1 MEPIEPWLDRQYRHA
16 ATAML
21 RSISPVG
28 IVKVRPGF
36 GQTVRPCRG
45 AIVASPVLASYD
57 PEPDYFFHWY
67 RDSAVIIDA
76 LRLLYGDGS
85 IGAAAR
91 EHLAAFVH
99 FSHALL
105 QLDGRALVR
114 DRSWRAAVAPDFTQ
128 FLRSDADLGAA
139 HGEAIAG
146 ETRVNPDGTLDIS
159 SWPRPQHDGLSLR
172 ALALLRWLPGAALE
186 GEAGAE
192 LAALIRFD
200 LDFTVRHWREPS
212 FDIWE
217 EERGQHYYTLRVAA
231 AALVAG
237 AGWIAQLGEAE
248 LARHY
253 RAEAQAI
260 HRALDDFWV
269 PDAGYYR
276 SRVLSSG
283 AQSTKEL
290 DIAVILAAIHSASPA
305 EADRHSA
312 QDPRMH
318 STLERLESL
327 FEAAYAINRG
337 RSSERGPAMGRYAG
351 DIYYSGGAYFFSTL
365 GAAEY
370 CFCAARGTVDA
381 GAWIR
386 RGDAYLR
393 TVRAYI
399 PSSGAMSEQFD
410 QHTGAQTSARELA
423 WSYAAFISCV
433 HARREAMGLLKRS

>member
-1 MEPIEPWLDRQYRHA
+1 MESIEPWLDLQYRHA
-16 ATAML
+16 ASAML
-21 RSISPVG
+21 RSVSPVG
-28 IVKVRPGF
+28 IIKQRPGF
-36 GQTVRPCRG
+36 GQTVRPGKG

-57 PEPDYFFHWY
+57 PDPDYFFHWY

-76 LRLLYGDGS
+76 LRLLHGDGS

-91 EHLAAFVH
+91 EHLADFVH
-99 FSHALL
+99 FSLALL
-105 QLDGRALVR
+105 QVDGRALVT
-114 DRSWRAAVAPDFTQ
+114 DPSWRAAVAPDFKQ
-128 FLRSDADLGAA
+128 FLRTDADLGAA

-159 SWPRPQHDGLSLR
+159 SWPRPQHDGPALR
-172 ALALLRWLPGAALE
+172 ALALLRWMPEAAIE
-186 GEAGAE
+186 NQAGRR
-192 LAALIRFD
+192 LATLIRFD

-237 AGWIAQLGEAE
+237 AAWTLRHGGAE

-260 HRALDDFWV
+260 HLALDEFWV

-283 AQSTKEL
+283 APSTKEL
-290 DIAVILAAIHSASPA
+290 DIAVILATIHSASAA
-305 EADRHSA
+305 EADRHSPR
-312 QDPRMH
+312 DPRMH
-318 STLERLESL
+318 ATLGRLEAL
-327 FEAAYAINRG
+327 FDAAYDINRG

-351 DIYYSGGAYFFSTL
+351 DVYYSGGAYFFSTL
-365 GAAEY
+365 GAAEF
-370 CFCAARGTVDA
+370 CFRAARAAVDTD
-381 GAWIR
+381 AWVH

-399 PSSGAMSEQFD
+399 PSDGAMSEQFD

-433 HARREAMGLLKRS
+433 HARRDAVGRAQHG